1 MEILG
6 VRLDT
11 RTTRGLEIIS
21 KVMKMSPSKWIAGLI
36 AENLPKA
43 IEEVKSE
50 RICSYVRGEISKEE
64 LREVFGDGA
73 ELAEVSLRR
82 MLDILI
88 EHGVKGNVK
97 VNQQVKA
104 LEYAKSL

>member
-11 RTTRGLEIIS
+11 RTKRGLEIIT
-21 KVMKMSPSKWIAGLI
+21 KVMKMTPSKWIAGLI

-50 RICSYVRGEISKEE
+50 IIFSYVRREISGDE
-64 LREVFGDGA
+64 LRVVFGDDA
-73 ELAEVSLRR
+73 EDIEFVAEKTKE
-82 MLDILI
+82 DF
-88 EHGVKGNVK
+88 K
-97 VNQQVKA
+97 KA
-104 LEYAKSL
+104 ERIR

>member
-50 RICSYVRGEISKEE
+50 IICSYVGGEISKEE
-64 LREVFGDGA
+64 LREVFGDDA
-73 ELAEVSLRR
+73 EDIEFVAEKTKE
-82 MLDILI
+82 DF
-88 EHGVKGNVK
+88 K
-97 VNQQVKA
+97 KA
-104 LEYAKSL
+104 ERTR

>member
-11 RTTRGLEIIS
+11 RTKRGLEIIT
-21 KVMKMSPSKWIAGLI
+21 KVMKMTPSKWIAGLI

-50 RICSYVRGEISKEE
+50 IIFSYVRGEISGDE
-64 LREVFGDGA
+64 LREVFGDDA
-73 ELAEVSLRR
+73 EDIVFVVEKTKEDFKKAERIR
-82 MLDILI
+82 
-88 EHGVKGNVK
+88 
-97 VNQQVKA
+97 
-104 LEYAKSL
+104 